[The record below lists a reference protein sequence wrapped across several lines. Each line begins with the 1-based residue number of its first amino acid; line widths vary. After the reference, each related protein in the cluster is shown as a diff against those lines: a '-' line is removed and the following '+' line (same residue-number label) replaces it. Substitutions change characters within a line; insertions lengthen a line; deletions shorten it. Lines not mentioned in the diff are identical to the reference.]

1 MADMADSASASEIES
16 DTDSIKMSV
25 PTRKEELLNRIASLE
40 QENKVLK
47 IELETYKMRCKSLQS
62 ENRDLKRA
70 SVNIQAQAEQEEEF
84 ISNTLLKKIQA
95 LKKEKEKLAVNYEQE
110 EEFLTNDLSRKL
122 VQLRQEKHQLE
133 RTLEQE
139 QEYQVNKLMRKIE
152 RLENDTVSKQKKL
165 EEMVL
170 PSCLYTTSK
179 IPLVSSFYFN
189 LRREKVDLEN
199 CLEQEQEALVNR
211 LWKRM
216 DRLEAEKRM
225 LQEKLDEPVSAPAS
239 PREIK
244 NGNTTE
250 NLSIYVDQ
258 LRSEVRK
265 LKGQLMSSQM
275 EHQER
280 MNHLVQE
287 EREIK
292 EENLR
297 LQRKLLLE
305 QERREALSRHLSE
318 SESSLEMDDERQF
331 NEMAVHGSLRPRTI
345 SSPIPYSPN
354 PNRPISPALHT
365 TFSPSSSPASRS
377 TPFAVGPPSH
387 PSPIS
392 PFGTSPPIGPSHL
405 VHMGHPSQSQLQRH
419 RVAVATGSSNSGS
432 HNPEKFIKPSAPTS

>member
-16 DTDSIKMSV
+16 DTDSIKMSI

-47 IELETYKMRCKSLQS
+47 IELETYKMRCKSLQG

-70 SVNIQAQAEQEEEF
+70 SVNIQAQAEQEEEY

-165 EEMVL
+165 EE
-170 PSCLYTTSK
+170 
-179 IPLVSSFYFN
+179 

-244 NGNTTE
+244 NGNTTD
-250 NLSIYVDQ
+250 NLSVYVDQ
-258 LRSEVRK
+258 LRNEVRK
-265 LKGQLMSSQM
+265 LKGQLMSSQI
-275 EHQER
+275 EHEEK
-280 MNHLVQE
+280 MAHLVQE
-287 EREIK
+287 EREFK

-331 NEMAVHGSLRPRTI
+331 NEMAVHGIGNLRPRTI

-354 PNRPISPALHT
+354 PSNRPISPAMHT
-365 TFSPSSSPASRS
+365 AFSPSSPASRS
-377 TPFAVGPPSH
+377 TPFAVGPTSH

-392 PFGTSPPIGPSHL
+392 PYGTSPPVGPSHL
-405 VHMGHPSQSQLQRH
+405 VHRH
-419 RVAVATGSSNSGS
+419 RVAVATAGSSSGS
-432 HNPEKFIKPSAPTS
+432 HNPEKFIKPTAPTS

>member
-165 EEMVL
+165 EE
-170 PSCLYTTSK
+170 
-179 IPLVSSFYFN
+179 